1 MQLPFIDHLLC
12 ATLVYPSGSGALTK
26 TTPSIKKLVDLH
38 FKGKCIDPESRCE
51 TVSSLLFLACLLI
64 CYFDKS
70 LMLSYSS
77 SDTQSFTA
85 ASSASLR
92 EGIDILKERA
102 DGLIIEEERTNRN
115 DLLLLDVLKR
125 FDQKFLMTFG

>member
-1 MQLPFIDHLLC
+1 
-12 ATLVYPSGSGALTK
+12 
-26 TTPSIKKLVDLH
+26 
-38 FKGKCIDPESRCE
+38 
-51 TVSSLLFLACLLI
+51 
-64 CYFDKS
+64 
-70 LMLSYSS
+70 MLSYSS

-125 FDQKFLMTFG
+125 FDQKFLMTFGWQKLEPKIVPCDVIEWEAWYLLNKHWCKYLVDAAAKTDTSLSPI